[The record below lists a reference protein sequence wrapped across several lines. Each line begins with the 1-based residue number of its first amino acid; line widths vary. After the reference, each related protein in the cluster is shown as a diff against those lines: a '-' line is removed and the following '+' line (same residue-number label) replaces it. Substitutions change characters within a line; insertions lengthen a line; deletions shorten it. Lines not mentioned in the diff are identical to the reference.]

1 MSNKSDVTPF
11 GQQGVRRGREATTG
25 VSVGSPDPDAP
36 VETVRVPS
44 PVRNGDPPSPAPTA
58 LGVKQDRRRGDP
70 EFTSYYGLPVI
81 NQPVW
86 EARDIAGYLFLGGLA
101 GSSALV
107 GAGADVTG
115 RRRLARISK
124 VGTAAAAGLSLVALV
139 HDLGRPARFLHMLR
153 VFKPTSPMN
162 IGSWLLAAFGPAAFV
177 SAGSEVTGKF
187 RRLGSAAT
195 VGAAALG
202 PAVAA
207 YTAVL
212 VSNTA
217 VPAWHDG
224 YREMPFVFVASG
236 AQAAA
241 GLGLAFSPSDE
252 VQPVRRLAVL
262 AGAGEIAATKLME
275 RRMGM
280 VAEPYDEGKAGGYM
294 QLAQLSTILGAL
306 GALLAGK
313 KRTVAFVSGLAL
325 IAGSA
330 FERLGIFHAGVE
342 SANDPKYTIVS
353 QRQRLSADK
362 H

>member
-1 MSNKSDVTPF
+1 MSNESQVTRS
-11 GQQGVRRGREATTG
+11 GQKGVRPGREATTG
-25 VSVGSPDPDAP
+25 VHVGSPDLDA
-36 VETVRVPS
+36 TVDTVPAMSPEHNGDS
-44 PVRNGDPPSPAPTA
+44 PVAERTA
-58 LGVKQDRRRGDP
+58 VGVSRDRRRGDP

-101 GSSALV
+101 GGAALI

-115 RRRLARISK
+115 RRRLARIAK
-124 VGTAAAAGLSLVALV
+124 VGSAAAAGLSLVALV
-139 HDLGRPARFLHMLR
+139 HDLGKPGRFLNMLR

-162 IGSWLLAAFGPAAFV
+162 VGSWLLAAFGPAAFV

-187 RRLGSAAT
+187 RRLGSVAT
-195 VGAAALG
+195 VGAATLG

-207 YTAVL
+207 YTAAL
-212 VSNTA
+212 VSDTA
-217 VPAWHDG
+217 VPAWHAG

-241 GLGLAFSPSDE
+241 GLGLAFSPSEE

-280 VAEPYDEGKAGGYM
+280 VAEPYHEGKAGGYM
-294 QLAQLSTILGAL
+294 RLAQVSTILGAL
-306 GALLAGK
+306 GALLGGK
-313 KRTVAFVSGLAL
+313 RRGVAFVSGLAL
-325 IAGSA
+325 IVGSA
-330 FERLGIFHAGVE
+330 FERFGIFHAGAA
-342 SANDPKYTIVS
+342 SANDPKYTIVP

-362 H
+362 Q

>member
-1 MSNKSDVTPF
+1 MSNESDVTTS
-11 GQQGVRRGREATTG
+11 GQKGVRPGREATTG
-25 VSVGSPDPDAP
+25 VHVGSPAPDVPAGA
-36 VETVRVPS
+36 VRVPS
-44 PVRNGDPPSPAPTA
+44 PVRNGDAPGRARTA
-58 LGVKQDRRRGDP
+58 VGVTRDRRRDDP
-70 EFTSYYGLPVI
+70 EFTSYYGLAVI
-81 NQPVW
+81 NQPIW

-101 GSSALV
+101 GGSALI
-107 GAGADVTG
+107 GAGAEVTG
-115 RRRLARISK
+115 RRGLARIAK

-139 HDLGRPARFLHMLR
+139 HDLGKPARFFNMLR

-162 IGSWLLAAFGPAAFV
+162 IGSWLLAAFAPAAFV
-177 SAGSEVTGKF
+177 SAGSEVTGGF

-202 PAVAA
+202 PALAA

-241 GLGLAFSPSDE
+241 GLGLAFSPSEE
-252 VQPVRRLAVL
+252 VKPVRRLAVL

-280 VAEPYDEGKAGGYM
+280 VAEPYHEGKAGRYM
-294 QLAQLSTILGAL
+294 RLAQVGTILGAL
-306 GALLAGK
+306 GALLGGK
-313 KRTVAFVSGLAL
+313 KRGVAFISGFAL
-325 IAGSA
+325 IASSA
-330 FERLGIFHAGVE
+330 FERFGIFHAGVE
-342 SANDPKYTIVS
+342 SANDPKYTVVP
-353 QRQRLSADK
+353 QRQRLPADN